1 MAKDK
6 EVSLWGIDISPFNRL
21 QQAFLIASRYS
32 TTKGESEAACIRN
45 SGLSPSTVK
54 GWKRNNP
61 KFKDALKRVRALAI
75 QVDAEAAEN
84 PHILQARET
93 AQDIIADVTPTA
105 AQQLSELIQI
115 DWKDC
120 SDKMK
125 PTKLKAVEDAL
136 RITGVE
142 GKKSEGTGKIN
153 LLQLIYEIGGEK

>member
-1 MAKDK
+1 MEKGK

-32 TTKGESEAACIRN
+32 TGSEAASIRDA
-45 SGLSPSTVK
+45 GLSPSTVK

-61 KFKDALKRVRALAI
+61 KFKDALKRVKALAI
-75 QVDAEAAEN
+75 QVDAEAAEKPN
-84 PHILQARET
+84 ILQARET
-93 AQDIIADVTPTA
+93 AQDIIADVTPMA

-115 DWKDC
+115 EWKDC

-125 PTKLKAVEDAL
+125 PTKLKAIEDGL

-142 GKKSEGTGKIN
+142 GKKDSGTGKIN
-153 LLQLIYEIGGEK
+153 LLQLIYEIGEKSE